1 MGINGGFSSGSV
13 VKVKNPPAVQELQE
27 MQVQLLG
34 SEDTP
39 EEGMESHSSILAW
52 RIPWTEKPGKLRSI
66 GLQRVGH
73 DWSDL
78 ARTHTY
84 QQGAL

>member
-1 MGINGGFSSGSV
+1 MGGFSSGSV

-39 EEGMESHSSILAW
+39 EEGMESHSRLLAW

-73 DWSDL
+73 D
-78 ARTHTY
+78 
-84 QQGAL
+84 

>member
-1 MGINGGFSSGSV
+1 MPAWYRAQSLADTSWVSMGGFSSGSV

-39 EEGMESHSSILAW
+39 EEGMESHSRILAW

-73 DWSDL
+73 D
-78 ARTHTY
+78 
-84 QQGAL
+84 